1 MRVDRYKRAVLEG
14 KPARRL
20 ISRGRPCTGPAL
32 AFKHVVQ
39 PSPETG
45 PVWTIKEENRRLT
58 ATTRGSSTRC
68 YGSHGGRP
76 CTGTG
81 PAPSNTLYNQA
92 LAMKTGV
99 VALAVV
105 AAAVLATACSTGT
118 WVDLAAF
125 GAPRNCKDLDG
136 KTHGKERVGAE
147 ILLGSSDVKETL
159 AFFARATCSNVGKAW
174 TTDFRC
180 SDTGVQVKCK

>member
-1 MRVDRYKRAVLEG
+1 
-14 KPARRL
+14 
-20 ISRGRPCTGPAL
+20 
-32 AFKHVVQ
+32 
-39 PSPETG
+39 
-45 PVWTIKEENRRLT
+45 
-58 ATTRGSSTRC
+58 
-68 YGSHGGRP
+68 
-76 CTGTG
+76 
-81 PAPSNTLYNQA
+81 
-92 LAMKTGV
+92 MKTGV
-99 VALAVV
+99 MALAVV
-105 AAAVLATACSTGT
+105 VAVLATGCSTGT